1 MTLEE
6 MIAAFELHENNMN
19 LLAEWRAMPNKR
31 SNRRDLHAFLL
42 LDSLVPCEKGMD
54 IVSASEHD
62 QIFLYTDPEKL
73 AAVVTDEIVLEL
85 VRSGVCYDERIDS
98 LYMLT

>member
-6 MIAAFELHENNMN
+6 MVAAFDRYTNYCTSYVD
-19 LLAEWRAMPNKR
+19 WKQVQNKR

-42 LDSLVPCEKGMD
+42 LDSLVPCDKGND
-54 IVSASEHD
+54 IISAAEHD
-62 QIFLYTDPEKL
+62 QIFLDTDPEKL

-85 VRSGVCYDERIDS
+85 VRSGVCYDESTDS
-98 LYMLT
+98 LFMFV